1 MNVEG
6 LDSTMFTSKTSRPR
20 KTARPGLAT
29 LSGLACF
36 SLVLLMPFTSP
47 KAQGGPPAPSVTI
60 AAPLAKRITNWD
72 EYTGRFEAIESV
84 EIRPRVSG
92 YIDSISFTDGQVV
105 KKGDLLFTI
114 DPRPYQIAVDSARAD
129 VTKSRAQVVF
139 TTADYDRGV
148 QLVDSR
154 TVPVKDLEQRRANLD
169 TARAQAVSA
178 DAALRNAE
186 LNLEWTQVRAP
197 LGGRI
202 SDHRISIG
210 NLVSGGQAD
219 ATLLTTIVST
229 DPIHFVF
236 DASEADYI
244 RYTRLAASGQRPSSR
259 DIGAEVQVRLADE
272 RGWPHRGNMNFVDNQ
287 LNARSGTIRGRAVF
301 DNKDLFLTPGTF
313 GRLRLSG
320 GQSDGLLIP
329 DSAIVSDQAH
339 KIVMTVGADNKV
351 VPKPVTLG
359 AINLGLRV
367 VLSGLTKDDKVI
379 IAGLASPFVRP
390 GAVVVPEAG
399 EIKPIETTAASN

>member
-1 MNVEG
+1 M
-6 LDSTMFTSKTSRPR
+6 LHFHA
-20 KTARPGLAT
+20 ARRRFVLA
-29 LSGLACF
+29 A
-36 SLVLLMPFTSP
+36 LVLAVVLFPAAAP
-47 KAQGGPPAPSVTI
+47 RAQGGPPTPSVTV
-60 AAPLAKRITNWD
+60 AAPLAKKVTRWD

-92 YIDSISFTDGQVV
+92 YIDSVSFTDGQMV

-139 TTADYDRGV
+139 TTADYERGV

-169 TARAQAVSA
+169 TARAQAISA

-197 LGGRI
+197 IDGRI
-202 SDHRISIG
+202 SDHRVSVG
-210 NLVSGGQAD
+210 NLVSGGQTGT
-219 ATLLTTIVST
+219 TLLTTIVST

-236 DASEADYI
+236 DASEADYL
-244 RYTRLAASGQRPSSR
+244 RYSRLAAAGQRPSSR
-259 DIGAEVQVRLADE
+259 DVGNTVQVRLADE
-272 RGWPHRGNMNFVDNQ
+272 QGWPHEGHMNFVDNQ
-287 LNARSGTIRGRAVF
+287 LNAHSGTIRGRAVF

-320 GQSDGLLIP
+320 GTFDGLLIP
-329 DSAIVSDQAH
+329 DAAVVSDQAH
-339 KIVMTVGADNKV
+339 KIVMTVGDDNKV

-359 AINLGLRV
+359 PIYEGLRV
-367 VLSGLTKDDKVI
+367 VQSGLAVTDRVI
-379 IAGLASPFVRP
+379 IAGLANPFVRP
-390 GAVVVPEAG
+390 GSVVAPQAG
-399 EIKPIETTAASN
+399 EIKPVAIKAASN

>member
-1 MNVEG
+1 M
-6 LDSTMFTSKTSRPR
+6 
-20 KTARPGLAT
+20 

-36 SLVLLMPFTSP
+36 SLVLLMPFASP

-219 ATLLTTIVST
+219 A
-229 DPIHFVF
+229 
-236 DASEADYI
+236 SEADYI

>member
-1 MNVEG
+1 
-6 LDSTMFTSKTSRPR
+6 MFHFHA
-20 KTARPGLAT
+20 ARRRFVLA
-29 LSGLACF
+29 A
-36 SLVLLMPFTSP
+36 LVLAVVLFPAEP
-47 KAQGGPPAPSVTI
+47 RAQGGPPMPSVTV
-60 AAPLAKRITNWD
+60 AAPLAKKVTRWD

-92 YIDSISFTDGQVV
+92 YIDSVSFTDGQMV

-139 TTADYDRGV
+139 TTADYERGV

-169 TARAQAVSA
+169 TARAQAISA

-197 LGGRI
+197 IDGRI
-202 SDHRISIG
+202 SDHRVSVG
-210 NLVSGGQAD
+210 NLVSGGQTGT
-219 ATLLTTIVST
+219 TLLTTIVST

-236 DASEADYI
+236 DASEADYL
-244 RYTRLAASGQRPSSR
+244 RYSRLAAAGQRPSSR
-259 DIGAEVQVRLADE
+259 DVGNTVQVRLADE
-272 RGWPHRGNMNFVDNQ
+272 QGWPHEGHMNFVDNQ
-287 LNARSGTIRGRAVF
+287 LNAHSGTIRGRAVF

-320 GQSDGLLIP
+320 GTFDGLLIP
-329 DSAIVSDQAH
+329 DAAVVSDQAH
-339 KIVMTVGADNKV
+339 KIVMTVGDDNKV

-359 AINLGLRV
+359 PIYEGLRV
-367 VLSGLTKDDKVI
+367 VQSGLAVTDRVI
-379 IAGLASPFVRP
+379 IAGLANPFVRP
-390 GAVVVPEAG
+390 GSVVAPQAG
-399 EIKPIETTAASN
+399 EIKPVAIKAASN

>member
-1 MNVEG
+1 M
-6 LDSTMFTSKTSRPR
+6 LHFHA
-20 KTARPGLAT
+20 ARRRFVLA
-29 LSGLACF
+29 A
-36 SLVLLMPFTSP
+36 LVLAVVLFPAEP
-47 KAQGGPPAPSVTI
+47 RAQGGPPMPSVTV
-60 AAPLAKRITNWD
+60 AAPLAKKVTRWD

-92 YIDSISFTDGQVV
+92 YIDSVSFTDGQMV

-139 TTADYDRGV
+139 TTADYERGV

-169 TARAQAVSA
+169 TARAQAISA

-197 LGGRI
+197 IDGRI
-202 SDHRISIG
+202 SDHRVSVG
-210 NLVSGGQAD
+210 NLVSGGQTGT
-219 ATLLTTIVST
+219 TLLTTIVST

-236 DASEADYI
+236 DASEADYL
-244 RYTRLAASGQRPSSR
+244 RYSRLAAAGQRPSSR
-259 DIGAEVQVRLADE
+259 DVGNTVQVRLADE
-272 RGWPHRGNMNFVDNQ
+272 QGWPHEGHMNFVDNQ
-287 LNARSGTIRGRAVF
+287 LNAHSGTIRGRAVF

-320 GQSDGLLIP
+320 GTFDGLLIP
-329 DSAIVSDQAH
+329 DAAVVSDQAH
-339 KIVMTVGADNKV
+339 KIVMTVGDDNKV

-359 AINLGLRV
+359 PIYEGLRV
-367 VLSGLTKDDKVI
+367 VQSGLAVTDRVI
-379 IAGLASPFVRP
+379 IAGLANPFVRP
-390 GAVVVPEAG
+390 GSVVAPQAG
-399 EIKPIETTAASN
+399 EIKPVAIKAASN

>member
-1 MNVEG
+1 M
-6 LDSTMFTSKTSRPR
+6 LHFHAARSRFVL
-20 KTARPGLAT
+20 TA
-29 LSGLACF
+29 
-36 SLVLLMPFTSP
+36 LVLAAILFPEAAP
-47 KAQGGPPAPSVTI
+47 RAQGGPPVPSVTV
-60 AAPLAKRITNWD
+60 AAPLAKKVTSWD

-92 YIDSISFTDGQVV
+92 YIDSVSFTDGQMV

-139 TTADYDRGV
+139 TTADYERGL

-169 TARAQAVSA
+169 TARAQAISA
-178 DAALRNAE
+178 NAALRNAE

-197 LGGRI
+197 IGGRI
-202 SDHRISIG
+202 SDHRVSVG
-210 NLVSGGQAD
+210 NLVSGGQTGT
-219 ATLLTTIVST
+219 TLLTTIVST

-244 RYTRLAASGQRPSSR
+244 RYARLAAAGQRPSSR
-259 DIGAEVQVRLADE
+259 DVGNTVQVRLADE
-272 RGWPHRGNMNFVDNQ
+272 QGWPHEGRMNFVDNQ
-287 LNARSGTIRGRAVF
+287 LNARSGTIRGRAVL

-320 GQSDGLLIP
+320 GTFDGLLIP
-329 DSAIVSDQAH
+329 DAAIVSDQAH
-339 KIVMTVGADNKV
+339 KIVMTVGEGNKV

-359 AINLGLRV
+359 PMYEGLRV
-367 VLSGLTKDDKVI
+367 VQSGLTVADKVI
-379 IAGLASPFVRP
+379 IAGLANPFVRP
-390 GAVVVPEAG
+390 GSVVAPQPG
-399 EIKPIETTAASN
+399 EIKPVAVKSASN

>member
-1 MNVEG
+1 MH
-6 LDSTMFTSKTSRPR
+6 THSRYR
-20 KTARPGLAT
+20 RA
-29 LSGLACF
+29 
-36 SLVLLMPFTSP
+36 LVLPAMLAALLLLPSTAP
-47 KAQGGPPAPSVTI
+47 RAQGGPPAPGVTV
-60 AAPLAKRITNWD
+60 AAPLAKKITRWD

-92 YIDSISFTDGQVV
+92 YIDSISFADGQIIR
-105 KKGDLLFTI
+105 KGDLLFTI

-139 TTADYDRGV
+139 ATADYERGM
-148 QLVDSR
+148 QLVESR

-169 TARAQAVSA
+169 TARAQAISA

-197 LGGRI
+197 IGGRI
-202 SDHRISIG
+202 SDHRVGIG
-210 NLVSGGQAD
+210 NLVSGGQTG

-244 RYTRLAASGQRPSSR
+244 RYSRLAASGQRPSSR
-259 DIGAEVQVRLADE
+259 DVGNEVQVRLADE
-272 RGWPHRGNMNFVDNQ
+272 QGWPHRGKMNFVDNQ
-287 LNARSGTIRGRAVF
+287 LNARSGTIRGRAVL

-320 GQSDGLLIP
+320 GVFDGLLIP
-329 DSAIVSDQAH
+329 DAAVVSDQAH

-359 AINLGLRV
+359 PMSEGLRV
-367 VLSGLTKDDKVI
+367 VQSGLTTEDRVI

-390 GAVVVPEAG
+390 GATVVAQPG
-399 EIKPIETTAASN
+399 EIKPVETKAASN